1 MKLNDQF
8 IKLEENTARLLASK
22 EHAETEFNQVEK
34 SMMEERDELLAHS
47 KHQQAKLEENSVTLR
62 AEKAHAEKH
71 DRDVEEREESF
82 LKGKY
87 DLLERSTEER
97 A

>member
-1 MKLNDQF
+1 M
-8 IKLEENTARLLASK
+8 
-22 EHAETEFNQVEK
+22 
-34 SMMEERDELLAHS
+34 LAHS
-47 KHQQAKLEENSVTLR
+47 KYQQAKLEENSVTLR
-62 AEKAHAEKH
+62 AEKAHAEKQ

-97 A
+97 AQKEEGIVKINEQVTKLDERVSTSLVSE